1 MEELFSTFSLF
12 SALCLVIYV
21 NLILNSSLNNFAK
34 TMNKFILLSINI
46 LLTSF
51 FFAQQPTQQWLSN
64 YNGTGDFSDKF
75 NCIQVDNSGNIYAAG
90 YTINS
95 GSRRDFLTVKM
106 NSAGDTLWT
115 KTYNGTD
122 NNDDEISALAID
134 LSGNVYVTGTAKG
147 STSDD
152 DYVSIKYNSSGVQQW
167 IATYNHTTNQ
177 EDQANSIAVDASGNV
192 FVAGQS
198 DGDATA
204 AVDEDY
210 ATVKYNSSGIQ
221 QWVMRYDNNA
231 ATDRAV
237 KVLAGI
243 SGNIYV
249 TGRSDNG
256 TDDDFITIK
265 YSTSGTVVWMSTFDN
280 GDNDKADAMTID
292 AAENIYVTGRS
303 NDGTYD
309 DILTIKYNSSGAE
322 QWVGGV
328 LFDGTGQNDDRPY
341 AITVDGSG
349 NVYVTGKCDIDNTT
363 GVNNN
368 IITIKYN
375 ASGTE
380 QWTANYAGAGN
391 GNDAPTGIVV
401 DGSGKVIVCG
411 QYDDDIS
418 PSFANNNSV
427 TICYTS
433 SGSQSWAKTYA
444 GTSNLSDGAE
454 AIAVDLSG
462 NIFVAGNSDNT
473 NTQKDGLVIAYTTSG
488 TETFVKN
495 YNGKGDNSDNVSKIV
510 LDAADNSYIA
520 GYTYAQD
527 AEKDIFVRKIDPFGT
542 VLWTYTYNGSDK
554 GMDEA
559 LDIKV
564 DASGNVYFTGYSKET
579 TTGYDISTYKLNS
592 TGTLLWNTKYNYTAA
607 NGSDKGVALTIDG
620 SGNVYVTGSSDG
632 NASLLINSPDIVTI
646 KYSYAGIQQWA
657 TRYAGSAGL
666 DDEPNAIQIDGSG
679 NVYVTGKSSNGLD
692 NDYITLKYNS
702 SGVQQWAK
710 IFNGTQGDD
719 KAVAIELDAS
729 NNVIVT
735 GTSYNGTYDDFVTVK
750 YNNAGTEQWNTPHT
764 GTNGDN
770 KAVAMAID
778 VLGNIYV
785 TGSSSNG
792 MTDDITTIKYSAA
805 GDEEWLMD
813 FDGTATG
820 NDQPTDIK
828 IDDIGRII
836 VVGETNNGSLAT
848 PNVDFVLLK
857 YHYDGGAIWEQT
869 YDGPD
874 QLIDGINTLAIGS
887 GDNLFVSGNSAYTDE
902 QKNIVTIKYDSPVG
916 LNELDNSYSNVSL
929 FPNPFTTSATVILEK
944 ELLSKNVSFHLF
956 DLFGKEVKTITD
968 IQNPE
973 LNITRDNLSNGMYT
987 FKLIRGDN
995 TVSTGKLILQ

>member
-1 MEELFSTFSLF
+1 
-12 SALCLVIYV
+12 
-21 NLILNSSLNNFAK
+21 
-34 TMNKFILLSINI
+34 MNKVLLLSMNV
-46 LLTSF
+46 LLTSAY
-51 FFAQQPTQQWLSN
+51 FAQQPTQQWLSN

-95 GSRRDFLTVKM
+95 GNRRDYLTVKM
-106 NSAGDTLWT
+106 NSSGDTLWT

-152 DYVSIKYNSSGVQQW
+152 DYVTIKYNSSGVQQW
-167 IATYNHTTNQ
+167 TATYNHTANQ

-192 FVAGQS
+192 FVTGQS

-221 QWVMRYDNNA
+221 QWVMRYDNNG

-265 YSTSGTVVWMSTFDN
+265 YSTSGIVVWMSTFDN
-280 GDNDKADAMTID
+280 GDNDKADAMAID
-292 AAENIYVTGRS
+292 TAENVYVTGRS

-328 LFDGTGQNDDRPY
+328 LFDGAGQNDDRPT

-349 NVYVTGKCDIDNTT
+349 NVYVTGKCDADNTT
-363 GVNNN
+363 NTNNN
-368 IITIKYN
+368 IVTIKYN
-375 ASGTE
+375 ASGS
-380 QWTANYAGAGN
+380 QLWSASYAGAGN
-391 GNDAPTGIVV
+391 GNDAPTGIAV
-401 DGSGKVIVCG
+401 DGSGNVLVCG
-411 QYDDDIS
+411 EYDADIS
-418 PSFANNNSV
+418 TTVTNNNSV
-427 TICYTS
+427 TISYTS
-433 SGSQSWAKTYA
+433 SGTQSWTKTYN
-444 GTSNLSDGAE
+444 GSSNLSDGAE

-473 NTQKDGLVIAYTTSG
+473 NTQKDGLVIAYTSSG

-520 GYTYAQD
+520 GYTYVQD
-527 AEKDIFVRKIDPFGT
+527 AEKDIFVRKIDPSGT

-592 TGTLLWNTKYNYTAA
+592 AGTLLWNTKYNYTAA
-607 NGSDKGVALTIDG
+607 NGSDKGAALTIDG

-646 KYSYAGIQQWA
+646 KYSSAGIQQWA
-657 TRYAGSAGL
+657 TRYAGSAAL

-679 NVYVTGKSSNGLD
+679 NVYVTGKSSNTLD
-692 NDYITLKYNS
+692 FDYITLKYNGT
-702 SGVQQWAK
+702 GVQQWAK

-719 KAVAIELDAS
+719 KAVAIALDAS
-729 NNVIVT
+729 NNVVVT
-735 GTSYNGTYDDFVTVK
+735 GTSHNGTYDDFLTVK
-750 YNNAGTEQWNTPHT
+750 YDNAGTELWNTPHT
-764 GTNGDN
+764 GTIGDN
-770 KAVAMAID
+770 KASALTID
-778 VLGNIYV
+778 GLGNIYV
-785 TGSSSNG
+785 TGNSSNG
-792 MTDDITTIKYSAA
+792 MTSDITTIKYTA
-805 GDEEWLMD
+805 GGSQDWIMN
-813 FDGTATG
+813 FDGTAGG
-820 NDQPTDIK
+820 NDKATDIK
-828 IDDIGRII
+828 IDDLGSLL
-836 VVGETNNGSLAT
+836 VVGETNSGSVGT
-848 PNVDFVLLK
+848 PNVDFVILK
-857 YHYDGGAIWEQT
+857 YHYNGDVIWEKN

-874 QLIDGINTLAIGS
+874 QLTDGINTLAIGS
-887 GDNLFVSGNSAYTDE
+887 GDNLFVSGNSAYTSQ

-916 LNELDNSYSNVSL
+916 INELDKSISKIDVY
-929 FPNPFTTSATVILEK
+929 PNPFSTNTSITLNSEWLTQNTSILVI
-944 ELLSKNVSFHLF
+944 
-956 DLFGKEVKTITD
+956 DAFGKTLKTVNS
-968 IQNPE
+968 IQTKEFE
-973 LNITRDNLSNGMYT
+973 LNREGLSNGFYI
-987 FKLIRGDN
+987 FKIQQGSK
-995 TVSTGKLILQ
+995 VVATGKLVIQ